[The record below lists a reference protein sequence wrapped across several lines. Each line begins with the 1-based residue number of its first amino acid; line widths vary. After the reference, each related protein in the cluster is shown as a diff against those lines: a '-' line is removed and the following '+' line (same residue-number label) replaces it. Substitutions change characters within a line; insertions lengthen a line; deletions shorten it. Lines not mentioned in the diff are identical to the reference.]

1 MSLKAELQR
10 LTLPIFME
18 IALVMLVGA
27 VDTFMLSRWGDGAVA
42 AVGMDNQLIGLIFLV
57 YQFVSVGMSILCAQY
72 FGAKERTRLVQIV
85 GIALA
90 LNLLLGGGV
99 SALLYLKAA
108 AVLRF
113 MGLEGDV
120 LADGITYLKIT
131 GALSFFQALGFT
143 FSASLRA
150 VGKVKG
156 PMYVTI
162 FANIVNA
169 VGNYAL
175 IFGHFGFPALG
186 VAGAAY
192 ATAFSRIVSMILM
205 AAIHFKTHIGRF
217 PLKYFR
223 PFPWKELKNLVHIGI
238 PAMSEEL
245 SYCLSQVAIT
255 YFINRISVDAL
266 SARTYAMNV
275 IMFVFL
281 FCASVT
287 QGGSIMIGH
296 LVGRHKYAP
305 AYVMGNYSLRLSML
319 TTLTCSVIL
328 ALIGPIVFGFLTSN
342 PEIIRMGTIILWI
355 DVILEVGRVRNIFAC
370 GTLRAA
376 GDVIYPVVVGVTFQ
390 WIVAVGVAYLLG
402 IPFGLG
408 LIGMWIGF
416 ALDENLRGIVLMRR
430 WHSKNWMGKSFA

>member
-1 MSLKAELQR
+1 
-10 LTLPIFME
+10 ME

-42 AVGMDNQLIGLIFLV
+42 AVGMDNQLVGLIFLI

-72 FGAKERTRLVQIV
+72 FGAGLQTRLKQIV
-85 GIALA
+85 GISLG
-90 LNLLLGGGV
+90 LNLLLGLIV
-99 SALLYLKAA
+99 SSVLFFKAED
-108 AVLRF
+108 VLQF

-120 LADGITYLKIT
+120 LRDGITYLRIT

-162 FANIVNA
+162 LANIVNA
-169 VGNYAL
+169 LGNYVL
-175 IFGHFGFPALG
+175 IFGHCGFPEMG

-192 ATAFSRIVSMILM
+192 ATAFSRIVSFVLM
-205 AAIHFKTHIGRF
+205 GAIHFKTHIRSF
-217 PLKYFR
+217 PLKLFF
-223 PFPWKELKNLVHIGI
+223 PFPILELKNLVTIGI

-266 SARTYAMNV
+266 SARTYAMNM

-296 LVGRHKYAP
+296 MVGKHRYSP
-305 AYVMGNYSLRLSML
+305 AYIMGNYSLRLSMI
-319 TTLTCSVIL
+319 TTLTCSALL
-328 ALIGPIVFGFLTSN
+328 ALIGPYVFGFLTQN
-342 PEIIRMGTIILWI
+342 AEIIRMGTIILWI
-355 DVILEVGRVRNIFAC
+355 DVFLEVGRVRNIFAC

-376 GDVIYPVVVGVTFQ
+376 GDVVYPVVVGVTFQ

-416 ALDENLRGIVLMRR
+416 ALDENLRGIILMRR
-430 WHSKNWMGKSFA
+430 WHSKKWMGKSFA

>member
-1 MSLKAELQR
+1 MSLKAELKR

-42 AVGMDNQLIGLIFLV
+42 AVGMDNQLVGLVFLV

-72 FGAKERTRLVQIV
+72 HGAGYKSRLVQLV

-90 LNLLLGGGV
+90 LNLVLGLGV
-99 SALLYLKAA
+99 SAVLFFKADA
-108 AVLRF
+108 ILSL
-113 MGLEGDV
+113 MGLEGQV

-156 PMYVTI
+156 PMYVTVL
-162 FANIVNA
+162 ANLINA
-169 VGNYAL
+169 LGNYAL

-192 ATAFSRIVSMILM
+192 ATAFSRIASMVLM
-205 AAIHFKTHIGRF
+205 AAIHFKTHIRYF
-217 PLKYFR
+217 PLKLFL
-223 PFPWKELKNLVHIGI
+223 PFPWTELRNLIHIGI

-245 SYCLSQVAIT
+245 SYCLSQVTIT

-287 QGGSIMIGH
+287 QGGGILIGH
-296 LVGRHKYAP
+296 LVGKHRYAP

-319 TTLTCSVIL
+319 TTMTSSIL
-328 ALIGPIVFGFLTSN
+328 LAAIGPYVFGFLTAN
-342 PEIIRMGTIILWI
+342 AEIVRMGTIILWI
-355 DVILEVGRVRNIFAC
+355 DVILEIGRVRNIFAC

-376 GDVIYPVVVGVTFQ
+376 GDVVYPVVVGVTFQ
-390 WIVAVGVAYLLG
+390 WLVAVGVAYLLG

-408 LIGMWIGF
+408 LIGMWIAF
-416 ALDENLRGIVLMRR
+416 ALDENLRGIILMRR
-430 WHSKNWMGKSFA
+430 WHSKGWVGKAFT

>member
-1 MSLKAELQR
+1 MKLRQELKR
-10 LTLPIFME
+10 LTFPIFME

-42 AVGMDNQLIGLIFLV
+42 AVGMDNQLIGLIFLI

-72 FGAKERTRLVQIV
+72 FGAGLKTRLKQIV
-85 GIALA
+85 GISLG
-90 LNLLLGGGV
+90 LNFLLGLIV
-99 SALLYLKAA
+99 SSFLYFKAEG
-108 AVLRF
+108 VLRF
-113 MGLEGDV
+113 MGLEGEV
-120 LADGITYLKIT
+120 LKDGITYLKIT

-162 FANIVNA
+162 LANIVNA
-169 VGNYAL
+169 LGNYVL
-175 IFGHFGFPALG
+175 IFGHCGFPEMG

-192 ATAFSRIVSMILM
+192 ATAFSRIVSCALM
-205 AAIHFKTHIGRF
+205 GAIHFKSHIRSF
-217 PLKYFR
+217 PLKLFR
-223 PFPWKELKNLVHIGI
+223 PFPFLELKNLVTIGI

-296 LVGRHKYAP
+296 MVGRHRYSP
-305 AYVMGNYSLRLSML
+305 AYIMGNYSLRLSML
-319 TTLTCSVIL
+319 TTMTCSVIL
-328 ALIGPIVFGFLTSN
+328 ALIGPFVFGFLTQN
-342 PEIIRMGTIILWI
+342 AEIIRMGTIILWI
-355 DVILEVGRVRNIFAC
+355 DVVLEIGRVRNIFAC

-376 GDVIYPVVVGVTFQ
+376 GDVVYPVVVGVTFQ

-430 WHSKNWMGKSFA
+430 WHSKRWMGKSFA

>member
-1 MSLKAELQR
+1 MVLRQELKR
-10 LTLPIFME
+10 LTFPIFME

-42 AVGMDNQLIGLIFLV
+42 AVGMDNQLIGLIFLI

-72 FGAKERTRLVQIV
+72 FGAGLKTRLKQIV
-85 GIALA
+85 GISLG
-90 LNLLLGGGV
+90 LNLLLGLIV
-99 SALLYLKAA
+99 SSFLYFKAEGI
-108 AVLRF
+108 LRF
-113 MGLEGDV
+113 MGLEGEV
-120 LADGITYLKIT
+120 LKDGITYLKIT

-162 FANIVNA
+162 LANIVNA
-169 VGNYAL
+169 LGNYVL
-175 IFGHFGFPALG
+175 IFGHCGFPEMG

-192 ATAFSRIVSMILM
+192 ATAFSRIVSCALM
-205 AAIHFKTHIGRF
+205 GAIHFKTHIRSF
-217 PLKYFR
+217 PLKLFF
-223 PFPWKELKNLVHIGI
+223 PFPLLELKNLVTIGI

-266 SARTYAMNV
+266 SARTYAMNM

-281 FCASVT
+281 FCSSVT
-287 QGGSIMIGH
+287 HGGSIMIGH
-296 LVGRHKYAP
+296 LVGKHRYSP
-305 AYVMGNYSLRLSML
+305 AYIMGNYSLRLSMI
-319 TTLTCSVIL
+319 TTLTCSALL
-328 ALIGPIVFGFLTSN
+328 ALIGPYVFGFLTQN
-342 PEIIRMGTIILWI
+342 AEIIRMGTIILWI
-355 DVILEVGRVRNIFAC
+355 DVVLEIGRVRNIFAC

-376 GDVIYPVVVGVTFQ
+376 GDVVYPVVVGVTFQ
-390 WIVAVGVAYLLG
+390 WLVAVGVAYLLG

-430 WHSKNWMGKSFA
+430 WHSKKWMGKSFA

>member
-1 MSLKAELQR
+1 
-10 LTLPIFME
+10 ME

-42 AVGMDNQLIGLIFLV
+42 AVGMDNQLVGLIFLI

-72 FGAKERTRLVQIV
+72 FGAGLKTRLTQIV
-85 GIALA
+85 GISLG
-90 LNLLLGGGV
+90 LNLLLGLIV
-99 SALLYLKAA
+99 SSILYFKAE

-113 MGLEGDV
+113 MGLEGQV
-120 LADGITYLKIT
+120 LTDGITYLKIT

-162 FANIVNA
+162 LANIVNA
-169 VGNYAL
+169 IGNYAL
-175 IFGHFGFPALG
+175 IFGNFGFPELG

-205 AAIHFKTHIGRF
+205 AAIHFKTHISHF
-217 PLKYFR
+217 PLKLFF
-223 PFPWKELKNLVHIGI
+223 PFPWRELKNLVHIGI

-296 LVGRHKYAP
+296 MVGKHKYSP
-305 AYVMGNYSLRLSML
+305 AYVMGNYSLRLSMI
-319 TTLTCSVIL
+319 TTLSCSFLL
-328 ALIGPIVFGFLTSN
+328 ALIGPFVFGFLTSN
-342 PEIIRMGTIILWI
+342 AEIIRMGTIILWI
-355 DVILEVGRVRNIFAC
+355 DVFLEIGRVRNIFAC

-376 GDVIYPVVVGVTFQ
+376 GDVVYPVVVGVTFQ
-390 WIVAVGVAYLLG
+390 WLVAVGVAYLLG

-416 ALDENLRGIVLMRR
+416 ALDENLRGIVLMHR
-430 WHSKNWMGKSFA
+430 WHSRRWMGKSFA

>member
-1 MSLKAELQR
+1 MSLKAELKR

-72 FGAKERTRLVQIV
+72 FGAKERTRLTQIV

-90 LNLLLGGGV
+90 LNLLLGLVV
-99 SALLYLKAA
+99 SATLYFKT
-108 AVLRF
+108 AVILSF
-113 MGLEGDV
+113 MGLKGDV

-162 FANIVNA
+162 LANIVNA
-169 VGNYAL
+169 IGNYAL

-192 ATAFSRIVSMILM
+192 ATAFSRVVSTVLM
-205 AAIHFKTHIGRF
+205 AAIHFKTHIARF
-217 PLKYFR
+217 PLELFV
-223 PFPWKELKNLVHIGI
+223 PFPWRELKNLVHIGI

-245 SYCLSQVAIT
+245 SYCLSQVVIT
-255 YFINRISVDAL
+255 YFINRLSVDAL

-296 LVGRHKYAP
+296 LVGKHRYSP
-305 AYVMGNYSLRLSML
+305 AYVMGNYSLRLSMI
-319 TTLTCSVIL
+319 TTLSCSLLL
-328 ALIGPIVFGFLTSN
+328 ALIGPVIFGFLTSN
-342 PEIIRMGTIILWI
+342 AEIIRMGTTILWI
-355 DVILEVGRVRNIFAC
+355 DVALEVGRVRNIFAC

-390 WIVAVGVAYLLG
+390 WIVAVGIAYLLG

>member
-42 AVGMDNQLIGLIFLV
+42 AVGMDNQLIGLIFLI

-85 GIALA
+85 GIALT
-90 LNLLLGGGV
+90 LNLLLGLGV
-99 SALLYLKAA
+99 SVLLYFKAA

-113 MGLEGDV
+113 MGLDGDI

-205 AAIHFKTHIGRF
+205 AAIHFKTHIGCF
-217 PLKYFR
+217 PLKHFL

-266 SARTYAMNV
+266 SARTYAMNI

-319 TTLTCSVIL
+319 TTMTCSVIL
-328 ALIGPIVFGFLTSN
+328 ALIGPVVFGFLTSN

-355 DVILEVGRVRNIFAC
+355 DVILEIGRVRNIFAC

-376 GDVIYPVVVGVTFQ
+376 GDVVYPVVVGVTFQ
-390 WIVAVGVAYLLG
+390 WIVAVGIAYLLG